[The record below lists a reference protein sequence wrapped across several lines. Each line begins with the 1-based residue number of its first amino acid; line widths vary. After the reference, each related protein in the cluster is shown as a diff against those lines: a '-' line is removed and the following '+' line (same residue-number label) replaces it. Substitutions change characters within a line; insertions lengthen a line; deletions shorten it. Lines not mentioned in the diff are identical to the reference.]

1 MASHYDKTDEA
12 TLIRDCLRNEES
24 AQKAFYERFSARMLG
39 LCYRYTGSREDAEDV
54 LQEGFIKVF
63 TRLEQYRFS
72 GSLEGWI
79 RKIMVNTAINHL
91 KKNRYFQREMEMEN
105 AVELSAAAQADQGMQ
120 AKEVIE
126 TIGALPAGY
135 RTILNLYAVEGY
147 SHREIG
153 GLLGIAES
161 TSRSQY
167 ARAKALLSKL
177 IEEKQK
183 IMIAN
188 TKQ

>member
-12 TLIRDCLRNEES
+12 TLIRDCLQNNES

-39 LCYRYTGSREDAEDV
+39 VCYRYVGTREDAEDV

-63 TRLEQYRFS
+63 TRLGQFRFS

-91 KKNRYFQREMEMEN
+91 KKNHYFQKELEMEN
-105 AVELSAAAQADQGMQ
+105 AVELSAASGADQGVQ
-120 AKEVIE
+120 LKEVTEI
-126 TIGALPAGY
+126 IGSLPPGY
-135 RTILNLYAVEGY
+135 RSILNLYAVEGY
-147 SHREIG
+147 SHKEIG
-153 GLLGIAES
+153 ELLGIAES

-177 IEEKQK
+177 IGEKQT
-183 IMIAN
+183 IIIAN
-188 TKQ
+188 AK